1 MEGRVLIVDDDA
13 SMAQMLA
20 GALQRQGLHAAWRTS
35 PEEALQVVESESF
48 DCVVTDLNMKGMS
61 GVDLCSRIV
70 AHRPDLPV
78 VVLTAY
84 GSFESAVA
92 AIRAG
97 AYDFVTKPVE
107 PQELVVT
114 LERAMQH
121 RNLRQ
126 EVKGL
131 RKEVERHT
139 GRGEMIGRSPA
150 IKRVWDIL
158 DRVASSDAT
167 VLVSGESGTGKELVA
182 RALHARSARA
192 EGPFVAVNCAAMPE
206 TLLESELF
214 GHAKGAF
221 TDAKSSR
228 SGLFVQANGGTLFL
242 DEIGEMP
249 LGMQP
254 KLLRAL
260 QERTVRP
267 VGSNQEVPFDVR
279 LVTATNRD
287 IESEVEEGRFRE
299 DLFYRVNVVRIEVPA
314 LRARGNDVL
323 LLAQHFMECISART
337 NKRVTT
343 IAPEATEKLL
353 SYSWPGNIRE
363 LENAIESAVAMTRGA
378 VITVDDLPE
387 KVREHK
393 GIVLGATEGEGTELL
408 SMEEVERRHI
418 ARVLAAVGGNKT
430 QAAQTLGLDR
440 RTLYRK
446 LERYGIA
453 DVHPGPPLSGH
464 SSPTHH

>member
-13 SMAQMLA
+13 SMCQMLA
-20 GALQRQGLHAAWRTS
+20 GALQRNGLQAKWTQS
-35 PEEALQVVESESF
+35 PEEALSFVESEVF
-48 DCVVTDLNMKGMS
+48 DLVLTDLNMRGMT
-61 GVDLCSRIV
+61 GVDLCQKILG
-70 AHRPDLPV
+70 HKPDMHV
-78 VVLTAY
+78 IVLTAY

-97 AYDFVTKPVE
+97 AYDFVTKPFE
-107 PQELVVT
+107 TAELMVT
-114 LERAMQH
+114 LERALQH

-131 RKEVERHT
+131 RKEVERHA
-139 GRGEMIGRSPA
+139 GRGEMIGRSPSL
-150 IKRVWDIL
+150 KRVWDIV

-182 RALHARSARA
+182 RSLHSRSARS

-279 LVTATNRD
+279 LIAATNRD
-287 IESEVEEGRFRE
+287 IEGEVEEGRFRE
-299 DLFYRVNVVRIEVPA
+299 DLFYRINVVRIDVPA

-323 LLAQHFMECISART
+323 LLAQHFMECLSART
-337 NKRVTT
+337 AKRVAQ

-353 SYSWPGNIRE
+353 AYSWPGNIRE
-363 LENAIESAVAMTRGA
+363 LENAIESAVAMTRGPI
-378 VITVDDLPE
+378 ITVEDLPE
-387 KVREHK
+387 KIRDHK
-393 GIVLGATEGEGTELL
+393 GIVLGSTEGEGTELL

-453 DVHPGPPLSGH
+453 DVHPGMTPLG